1 MLSKSGSSH
10 PPEQSSY
17 FHFRVARIVDN
28 ISREV
33 YSLKRLPKHERLAAA
48 RNCVLTLHEWREEL
62 PPHLGTVR
70 PRSLIPSFRRQA
82 MALKLAY
89 CHAIMH
95 AYRPFVLGSTDQS
108 DSDRLKDT
116 VSECIGAARMA
127 LETVDGIVSDGT
139 LFHALWWTPYVTF
152 CALAVVYVWE
162 IQQKN
167 SQGEPASDDP
177 SLFELADRCQNHLA
191 QATASDSPSRRY
203 SIILEEL
210 RLEARYPQ
218 QLPLQP
224 MPEGNQTDH
233 LQQEASSSLP
243 AELGSLFQETGTDAA
258 AVGMYQNTMPLSLS
272 EWQATDWLDLDSS
285 VCRNWWSAPGILSC

>member
-1 MLSKSGSSH
+1 MRYPFIRKQNLIILSL
-10 PPEQSSY
+10 
-17 FHFRVARIVDN
+17 RVARIVDN

-33 YSLKRLPKHERLAAA
+33 YSLKHLLKVERLAAA
-48 RNCVLTLHEWREEL
+48 QKCVRSLHEWRKAL

-82 MALKLAY
+82 MALKMAY
-89 CHAIMH
+89 CHAVMH
-95 AYRPFVLGSTDQS
+95 AYRPFLLNSSGQLGGENLD
-108 DSDRLKDT
+108 DT
-116 VSECIGAARMA
+116 VSECISAAKLA

-152 CALAVVYVWE
+152 CALTVVYVWE

-167 SQGEPASDDP
+167 NPDSAFGDDA

-210 RLEARYPQ
+210 RLEARHRGGELSVQSINP
-218 QLPLQP
+218 
-224 MPEGNQTDH
+224 TDH
-233 LQQEASSSLP
+233 LDAMATEV
-243 AELGSLFQETGTDAA
+243 GGIFQEPGAADAGA
-258 AVGMYQNTMPLSLS
+258 GLYQGMPPMLLT
-272 EWQATDWLDLDSS
+272 EWQAADWLNIDSS
-285 VCRNWWSAPGILSC
+285 VRL